1 MTQLRQLAER
11 KLPEVA
17 SLIEQTQLVQR
28 WLEQA
33 ADCCCPSLE
42 DCPLFD
48 DERAAS
54 LPRDRPR
61 VT

>member
-1 MTQLRQLAER
+1 
-11 KLPEVA
+11 VA
-17 SLIEQTQLVQR
+17 LLIEQTQMVER

-48 DERAAS
+48 EKARALADCAT
-54 LPRDRPR
+54 R
-61 VT
+61 